1 MVSKTADTIRVLHV
15 DDEPSFGDLVANYL
29 EREDD
34 RLTVQATTHA
44 EDGLT
49 TLAEQDVDC
58 VVSDYDMPGLNGIE
72 FLEAVREEYPE
83 LPFIL
88 YTGKGSEEVASEAI
102 SAGVTDYLQKESGS
116 DQFTILAN
124 RIVNAVERCR
134 IERGAEQTRAQLQ
147 AISEHSADAIMI
159 IDSDSRIRFAN
170 PAVEDHFGYTP
181 SELMGEQ
188 LTAIMPERHRAD
200 NLDGLDQYAE
210 TGEKSLNWSDIEFPG
225 RHKDGS
231 EVPLSISFGEFEQD
245 GSRRFIGVFRDISE
259 RVRIEDR
266 LREREERFRQ
276 LAENIQEVV
285 WMSDPAKEEML
296 YVNPTYEDVW
306 GQSTE
311 RLYEDPNAFLALVH
325 PADRDRVETAQETQ
339 ADGEYDETYRIVRPD
354 GELRWV
360 RDRAVPVEND
370 AGEVYRIVGVASDIT
385 DQKQQTRRLET
396 LISNLPGIVYR
407 CRNEPTWPM
416 EFVKGEF
423 EAITGYSAER
433 VESGD
438 VIWGE
443 EILHPDDRDR
453 AWEIVQ
459 EALDSGE
466 PFECTYRILT
476 KDDTVKW
483 MWERGRVVESEIH
496 DERRLE
502 GFITDIT
509 ERVDD
514 EQAPEAR

>member
-1 MVSKTADTIRVLHV
+1 MVRKTKERIRVLHV
-15 DDEPSFGDLVANYL
+15 DDEPSLGELVVDFL

-34 RLTVQATTHA
+34 RLTVQTTTRV
-44 EDGLT
+44 EEGLT
-49 TLAEQDVDC
+49 TLAEQEVDC
-58 VVSDYDMPGLNGIE
+58 VVSDYDMPGVSGIE
-72 FLEAVREEYPE
+72 FLEAAREEYPE

-116 DQFTILAN
+116 DQYTILAN
-124 RIVNAVERCR
+124 RIVNAVERYR
-134 IERGAEQTRAQLQ
+134 IKRGAEQTRTQLQ

-159 IDSDSRIRFAN
+159 IDADSRIRFAN

-181 SELMGEQ
+181 SELLGER
-188 LTAIMPERHRAD
+188 LTTIMPERHRED
-200 NLDGLDQYAE
+200 HLDGLERYAE
-210 TGEKSLNWSDIEFPG
+210 MGEKSLNWSDIEFPG

-231 EVPLSISFGEFEQD
+231 EVPLSISFGEFDQD
-245 GSRRFIGVFRDISE
+245 GSRRFIGVFRDISD
-259 RVRIEDR
+259 RKQIEDR

-285 WMSDPAKEEML
+285 WMSDPSEEELL
-296 YVNPTYEDVW
+296 YVNPAFENVW
-306 GQSTE
+306 GRSTD
-311 RLYEDPNAFLALVH
+311 RLSEDPNAFLEMVH
-325 PADRDRVETAQETQ
+325 PADRERVETAQETQ
-339 ADGEYDETYRIVRPD
+339 TDGEYDETYRIVQPD

-370 AGEVYRIVGVASDIT
+370 AGDVYRIVGIASDIT

-416 EFVKGEF
+416 EFVKGEL

-443 EILHPDDRDR
+443 EILHPADRER
-453 AWEIVQ
+453 AWELVQ
-459 EALDSGE
+459 DALDSGE

-483 MWERGRVVESEIH
+483 MWERGRVVESETH

-509 ERVDD
+509 ERMND
-514 EQAPEAR
+514 EQAPDGN